1 MRSFIVRRRAL
12 ALLVP
17 WAVTACHGYERYSP
31 TAVPT
36 DAPVRVELTDRAAL
50 DLAAALGPRA
60 RLVHGRVAERGDSA
74 LTLRVSSIT
83 RRDGIEESWRGEPVR
98 VPLAAVARFERER
111 LSPTR
116 TGLLAGGIAAVLA
129 LAIVAFGGG
138 GEVVRG
144 GPGGT
149 PTPPPQ

>member
-1 MRSFIVRRRAL
+1 MRSFLVRRRAA

-17 WAVTACHGYERYSP
+17 WAVTACHGYESYSP

-36 DAPVRVELTDRAAL
+36 DAPVRVELTDRAAV
-50 DLAAALGPRA
+50 DLAASLGPRT
-60 RLVHGRVAERGDSA
+60 RLVHGRVAERSDSV

-83 RRDGIEESWRGEPVR
+83 RRDGVEESWRGEPVR
-98 VPLAAVARFERER
+98 VPLAGVARFERER

-116 TGLLAGGIAAVLA
+116 TGLFAAGVAAVLA
-129 LAIVAFGGG
+129 LAIVAFGGN

-144 GPGGT
+144 GPGGG

>member
-1 MRSFIVRRRAL
+1 M
-12 ALLVP
+12 P
-17 WAVTACHGYERYSP
+17 WALTACHGYESYPP

-36 DAPVRVELTDRAAL
+36 DAPVRVELTDRAAV

-74 LTLRVSSIT
+74 VTLRVSSIT
-83 RRDGIEESWRGEPVR
+83 RRDGVEESWRGEPVR
-98 VPLAAVARFERER
+98 VPIAGVARFERER

-116 TGLLAGGIAAVLA
+116 SGLLAGGIAAALA

-138 GEVVRG
+138 GETVRG
-144 GPGGT
+144 GPIGG
-149 PTPPPQ
+149 PAPPPH

>member
-1 MRSFIVRRRAL
+1 MRSSLVRRRAA

-17 WAVTACHGYERYSP
+17 WALTACHGYESYSP
-31 TAVPT
+31 TVVPT
-36 DAPVRVELTDRAAL
+36 DAPVRVELTDRAAV

-60 RLVHGRVAERGDSA
+60 RLVHGRVAERGDSVV
-74 LTLRVSSIT
+74 TLRVSSIT

-98 VPLAAVARFERER
+98 VPLAGVARFERER

-116 TGLLAGGIAAVLA
+116 TGLFAAGIAAVLA
-129 LAIVAFGGG
+129 LAIVAFGGN

-144 GPGGT
+144 GPGGG